1 MEKPKNKGFS
11 LIRMMSLNYKK
22 ENKNPQQQ
30 QQQHHNNMPFMIHC
44 HIGKEIKHI
53 CSNCSRGSHAQDA
66 EEVEKLASIHAE
78 SLVSGSHAPPMHCRS
93 RFATLG
99 RLFKPWKWR
108 KKKSE
113 KFKQRST
120 ALERKMSVRQSRE
133 ELIKRGVLKEIFEKD
148 SRVAAVTPDGRLET
162 GLPSDCERTA
172 EDRQRNAQVVLFLL
186 KVSGTLESHGSDDVP
201 HVSNGDERFVLSA
214 ADFRASLDGGVCAQ
228 DNTLKSLTLPPK
240 KTVTFSGDLQE
251 TPAKPQLIHK
261 QPPALPPK
269 PFSRLTNHS
278 TDADV
283 LCVCVLCPDSCQP
296 LKMSCLQG
304 KPSPPLPPKKL
315 MLYSSSPVPLSFGQ
329 KAPALVQYG
338 HPLQLQYGAVHPS
351 SRIIDE
357 LQKTL
362 ALAMQRLDRC
372 VSSGAKTTIR

>member
-1 MEKPKNKGFS
+1 
-11 LIRMMSLNYKK
+11 MSYD
-22 ENKNPQQQ
+22 
-30 QQQHHNNMPFMIHC
+30 C
-44 HIGKEIKHI
+44 DVD
-53 CSNCSRGSHAQDA
+53 R
-66 EEVEKLASIHAE
+66 
-78 SLVSGSHAPPMHCRS
+78 
-93 RFATLG
+93 
-99 RLFKPWKWR
+99 
-108 KKKSE
+108 
-113 KFKQRST
+113 
-120 ALERKMSVRQSRE
+120 
-133 ELIKRGVLKEIFEKD
+133 IF
-148 SRVAAVTPDGRLET
+148 
-162 GLPSDCERTA
+162 
-172 EDRQRNAQVVLFLL
+172 
-186 KVSGTLESHGSDDVP
+186 
-201 HVSNGDERFVLSA
+201 
-214 ADFRASLDGGVCAQ
+214 
-228 DNTLKSLTLPPK
+228 
-240 KTVTFSGDLQE
+240 
-251 TPAKPQLIHK
+251 
-261 QPPALPPK
+261 
-269 PFSRLTNHS
+269 